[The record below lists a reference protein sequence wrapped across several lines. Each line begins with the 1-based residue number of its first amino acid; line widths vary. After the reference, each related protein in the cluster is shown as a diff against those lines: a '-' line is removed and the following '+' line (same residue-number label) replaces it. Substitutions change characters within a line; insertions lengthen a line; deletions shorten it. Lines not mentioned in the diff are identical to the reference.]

1 MSKTET
7 VRARIEPRLKR
18 DAEAVLKK
26 VGLTSSEAITLF
38 YKQVELMQGLPFPVR
53 VPNKTTRRSITDAR
67 ARKGVE
73 SFDSAEAWAKKAR
86 LTR

>member
-18 DAEAVLKK
+18 DAETVLKK

-38 YKQVELMQGLPFPVR
+38 YKQIELMQGLPFPVG
-53 VPNKTTRRSITDAR
+53 VPNRMTQRAIADAR

-73 SFDSAEAWAKKAR
+73 IFDSAEAWAKKAR
-86 LTR
+86 STR

>member
-1 MSKTET
+1 MAKTET
-7 VRARIEPRLKR
+7 VRARVEPRLKR

-38 YKQVELMQGLPFPVR
+38 YRQIELAQGLPFPVR
-53 VPNKTTRRSITDAR
+53 VPNKVTRRAIVGVR

-73 SFDSAEAWAKKAR
+73 SFDSVEAWAKKAR
-86 LTR
+86 STR